1 MIPAGTYAPVNGQD
15 IFYRDMGSGR
25 PIVLLHPGPS
35 LDGSVFFP
43 WLEPL
48 ALRHRLIAID
58 MPGCGRSV
66 GSGPPDWTLEKFA
79 DAVEAFVACLG
90 LDSYVLL
97 GHSFGGIAA
106 LTVAIRRPPAL
117 VGLVASSTTATEAAF
132 ESMKERLERLEPAH
146 LRRLV
151 VAAFE
156 REGSADSPEECRS
169 VWADQ
174 LPFFLA
180 DPDGPLVDDLRRRW
194 SDVVY
199 RPDIGRHEEWGAP
212 DLLGSLSTVEVPVL
226 AIAGRAD
233 RAIPPSFTE
242 AIADAVVDG
251 HAAVIDDAGHFPFA
265 EQRRRYV
272 DEVSSFVA
280 DIG

>member
-1 MIPAGTYAPVNGQD
+1 MISAESFAPVDGQH
-15 IFYRDMGSGR
+15 IFYRDLGSGF
-25 PIVLLHPGPS
+25 PLVLLHPGPS

-48 ALRHRLIAID
+48 ALRHRLISVD

-66 GSGPPDWTLEKFA
+66 GSGPADWSLEKFA
-79 DAVEAFVACLG
+79 DVIEAFVAHLG

-97 GHSFGGIAA
+97 GHSFGGIVA

-117 VGLVASSTTATEAAF
+117 VGLVASSTTASEAAF
-132 ESMKERLERLEPAH
+132 ESMEDRLERFEPAH

-156 REGSADSPEECRS
+156 REASTTSPEECQS

-180 DPDGPLVDDLRRRW
+180 DSSGPLVDDLRRRW
-194 SDVVY
+194 SEVAY
-199 RPDIGRHEEWGAP
+199 RPDVGRHEEWGAP
-212 DLLGSLSTVEVPVL
+212 DLLTLLPTIHVPVL

-233 RAIPPSFTE
+233 RAIPSSFTE
-242 AIADAVVDG
+242 AIAEAVFHG
-251 HAAVIDDAGHFPFA
+251 HAAVIDEAGHFPFA
-265 EQRRRYV
+265 EQPRRYV
-272 DEVSSFVA
+272 DEVSTFLA
-280 DIG
+280 QLG